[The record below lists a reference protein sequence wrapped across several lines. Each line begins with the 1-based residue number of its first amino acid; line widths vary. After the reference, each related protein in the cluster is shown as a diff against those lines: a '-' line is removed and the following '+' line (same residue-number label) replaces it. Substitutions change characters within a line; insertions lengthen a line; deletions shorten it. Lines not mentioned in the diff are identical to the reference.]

1 MENFAKLKT
10 QDIKSQAE
18 RKDIYLDNDF
28 IAISK
33 YIKITDEDIN
43 RLKKW
48 DINEV
53 FIKDLKSEDAT
64 HNSVQ
69 DFEKFLREYKVFKN
83 IYLNIIKQTK
93 NNLGNFRHNNL
104 VNMKELNEIIDG
116 LLDIMN
122 RNLNS
127 FIELLSIFN
136 FNKEDFY
143 YVRSLN
149 VAIISLIIGKQ
160 MKLSDGILKKL
171 GLGAILYD
179 IGLVKVPEKILNKQ
193 YKHSPEEYAEIK
205 KHTVYGYK
213 LMKSNFRFEEE
224 VAVISLEH
232 HEYFNGKGYPRG
244 ISGNEIHLY
253 AKIVAVAHE
262 AEKVMKNRRISID
275 EKSLNFNKNNNVEKK
290 LLFDAVR
297 HIIHGAKIKYDPTI
311 SKVFVAIFSVYPIGS
326 VVILN
331 DNRKGLVFATNT
343 NFPIR
348 PIIKIVS
355 DNSGNIIENG
365 EVVNLVENN
374 QIFINGIDRDDK
386 FLEEVDKKILNKD

>member
-1 MENFAKLKT
+1 MENFAKIKT
-10 QDIKSQAE
+10 QDIKSQPE

-33 YIKITDEDIN
+33 YIEVKDEDIN

-48 DINEV
+48 DITEV
-53 FIKDLKSEDAT
+53 FIKDLESEGAT

-69 DFEKFLREYKVFKN
+69 DFDKFLREYKVFKN

-127 FIELLSIFN
+127 FIALLSIFN
-136 FNKEDFY
+136 FDREDFY

-149 VAIISLIIGKQ
+149 VAIISLIIGKG
-160 MKLSDGILKKL
+160 MKMSDAILKKL

-179 IGLVKVPEKILNKQ
+179 IGLVKVPEKILNKK
-193 YKHSPEEYAEIK
+193 YKHTPEEYAEIK

-224 VAVISLEH
+224 MAAISLEH
-232 HEYFNGKGYPRG
+232 HEYYNGKGYPRE

-253 AKIVAVAHE
+253 ARIVTVAHE
-262 AEKVMKNRRISID
+262 AEKVMKNNRILPD
-275 EKSLNFNKNNNVEKK
+275 EKSLNADKNAEKK
-290 LLFDAVR
+290 LLFDSVKY
-297 HIIHGAKIKYDPTI
+297 IMQGAKIKYDPTI
-311 SKVFVAIFSVYPIGS
+311 SKIFVGIFSVYPVGS
-326 VVILN
+326 VVVLK
-331 DNRKGLVFATNT
+331 DNRKALVFATNGA
-343 NFPIR
+343 FPIR

-355 DNSGNIIENG
+355 DESGKLITDG

-374 QIFINGIDRDDK
+374 QLFINSIDRDDK

>member
-1 MENFAKLKT
+1 MENFAKIKT
-10 QDIKSQAE
+10 QDIKSQPE

-33 YIKITDEDIN
+33 YIEIRDEDIN

-48 DINEV
+48 DIAEV
-53 FIKDLKSEDAT
+53 FIKDLESEGAT

-69 DFEKFLREYKVFKN
+69 DFDKFLREYKVFKN

-127 FIELLSIFN
+127 FIALLSIFN
-136 FNKEDFY
+136 FDKEDFY

-149 VAIISLIIGKQ
+149 VAIISLIIGKG
-160 MKLSDGILKKL
+160 MKMSDAILKKL

-193 YKHSPEEYAEIK
+193 YKHTPEEYAEIK

-224 VAVISLEH
+224 MAAIALEH
-232 HEYFNGKGYPRG
+232 HEYYNGKGYPRE
-244 ISGNEIHLY
+244 ISKNEIHLY
-253 AKIVAVAHE
+253 AKIVTIAHE
-262 AEKVMKNRRISID
+262 AEKVMKNNRIMPD
-275 EKSLNFNKNNNVEKK
+275 EKSLNVDKKNVEKK
-290 LLFDAVR
+290 LLFDSVKL
-297 HIIHGAKIKYDPTI
+297 IMQGANTKYDPTI
-311 SKVFVAIFSVYPIGS
+311 SKIFVGIFSVYPVGS
-326 VVILN
+326 VVVLK
-331 DNRKGLVFATNT
+331 DGRKALVFATNGA
-343 NFPIR
+343 FPIR

-355 DNSGNIIENG
+355 DESGKLITDG

-374 QIFINGIDRDDK
+374 QIFINSIDRDDK

>member
-1 MENFAKLKT
+1 MENFAKIKT
-10 QDIKSQAE
+10 QDIKSQPE

-33 YIKITDEDIN
+33 YIEVKDEDIN

-48 DINEV
+48 DITEV
-53 FIKDLKSEDAT
+53 FIKDLEREGAT

-69 DFEKFLREYKVFKN
+69 DFDKFLREYKVFKN

-127 FIELLSIFN
+127 FIALLSIFN

-149 VAIISLIIGKQ
+149 VAIISLIIGKG

-193 YKHSPEEYAEIK
+193 YKHTPEEYAEIK

-224 VAVISLEH
+224 MAAIALEH

-253 AKIVAVAHE
+253 AKIVAIAHE
-262 AEKVMKNRRISID
+262 AEKVMKNNRILSD
-275 EKSLNFNKNNNVEKK
+275 EKNLSADKKNVEKK
-290 LLFDAVR
+290 LLFDSVKL
-297 HIIHGAKIKYDPTI
+297 IMQGANNKYDPI
-311 SKVFVAIFSVYPIGS
+311 VSKVFIGIFNVYPVGS
-326 VVILN
+326 IIILN
-331 DNRKGLVFATNT
+331 DKRKALVFATNN

-348 PIIKIVS
+348 PIIKIMS
-355 DNSGNIIENG
+355 DENGNFTENG
-365 EVVNLVENN
+365 EVINLVENN
-374 QIFINGIDRDDK
+374 QIFISGIDRDDK
-386 FLEEVDKKILNKD
+386 FLEEVNKKILNKE

>member
-1 MENFAKLKT
+1 MENFAKIKT

-53 FIKDLKSEDAT
+53 FIKDLESEDAT
-64 HNSVQ
+64 HNSEQ
-69 DFEKFLREYKVFKN
+69 DFDKFLREYKVFKN

-93 NNLGNFRHNNL
+93 NNLGNFRNNNI
-104 VNMKELNEIIDG
+104 VNIKELNEIVDG
-116 LLDIMN
+116 LLDIMS

-127 FIELLSIFN
+127 FIELLSVFN
-136 FNKEDFY
+136 FPKEDFY

-149 VAIISLIIGKQ
+149 VAIISLIIGRQ

-179 IGLVKVPEKILNKQ
+179 IGLVKVPEKILNKA
-193 YKHSPEEYAEIK
+193 YKHTPEEYAEIK

-224 VAVISLEH
+224 IATISLEH

-262 AEKVMKNRRISID
+262 AEKVMKGNRIMID
-275 EKSLNFNKNNNVEKK
+275 EKSLNVNRNVEKK

-297 HIIHGAKIKYDPTI
+297 HIIQGAKIKYDPII
-311 SKVFVAIFSVYPIGS
+311 SKVFVAIFSIYPIGS

-331 DNRKGLVFATNT
+331 DNRKALVFATNT

-348 PIIKIVS
+348 PTIKIVS
-355 DNSGNIIENG
+355 DNSGNLIENG

-374 QIFINGIDRDDK
+374 QLFISGIDRDNK
-386 FLEEVDKKILNKD
+386 FLEEVSKKILNKD

>member
-1 MENFAKLKT
+1 MNQQKNQQSNQQKNQTKQNYQKILDRTIEELQQLQRVPTLLLHSCCAPCSSYVLEYLSEYFQITVLYYNPN
-10 QDIKSQAE
+10 
-18 RKDIYLDNDF
+18 IYP
-28 IAISK
+28 
-33 YIKITDEDIN
+33 DE
-43 RLKKW
+43 
-48 DINEV
+48 
-53 FIKDLKSEDAT
+53 
-64 HNSVQ
+64 
-69 DFEKFLREYKVFKN
+69 EYKKRVAEQKEFIERFPAKN
-83 IYLNIIKQTK
+83 QI
-93 NNLGNFRHNNL
+93 
-104 VNMKELNEIIDG
+104 
-116 LLDIMN
+116 
-122 RNLNS
+122 S
-127 FIELLSIFN
+127 FIEGR

-262 AEKVMKNRRISID
+262 AEKVMKNRRIAID

>member
-1 MENFAKLKT
+1 MENFAKIKT
-10 QDIKSQAE
+10 QDIKSQPE

-33 YIKITDEDIN
+33 YIEIKDEDIN

-48 DINEV
+48 DIAEV
-53 FIKDLKSEDAT
+53 FIKDLESEGAT

-69 DFEKFLREYKVFKN
+69 DFDKFLREYKVFKN

-127 FIELLSIFN
+127 FIALLSIFN
-136 FNKEDFY
+136 FDKEDFY

-149 VAIISLIIGKQ
+149 VAIISLIIGKG
-160 MKLSDGILKKL
+160 MKMSDAILKKL

-193 YKHSPEEYAEIK
+193 YKHTPEEYAEIK

-224 VAVISLEH
+224 MAAIALEH
-232 HEYFNGKGYPRG
+232 HEYYNGKGYPRE
-244 ISGNEIHLY
+244 ISKNEIHLY
-253 AKIVAVAHE
+253 AKIVAIAHE
-262 AEKVMKNRRISID
+262 AEKVMKNNRILPD
-275 EKSLNFNKNNNVEKK
+275 EKSLNVDKKNVEKK
-290 LLFDAVR
+290 LLFDSVKL
-297 HIIHGAKIKYDPTI
+297 IMQGANTKYDPTI
-311 SKVFVAIFSVYPIGS
+311 SKIFVGIFSVYPVGS
-326 VVILN
+326 VVVLK
-331 DNRKGLVFATNT
+331 DNRKALVFATNGA
-343 NFPIR
+343 FPIR

-355 DNSGNIIENG
+355 DENGKLITDG

-374 QIFINGIDRDDK
+374 QIFINSIDRDDK

>member
-1 MENFAKLKT
+1 MENFAKIKT
-10 QDIKSQAE
+10 QDIKSQPE

-33 YIKITDEDIN
+33 YIEIKDEDIN

-48 DINEV
+48 DIAEV
-53 FIKDLKSEDAT
+53 FIKDLESEGET

-69 DFEKFLREYKVFKN
+69 DFDKFLREYKVFKN

-127 FIELLSIFN
+127 FIALLSIFN
-136 FNKEDFY
+136 FNREDFY

-149 VAIISLIIGKQ
+149 VAIISLIIGKG
-160 MKLSDGILKKL
+160 MKMSDIVLKKL

-193 YKHSPEEYAEIK
+193 YKHTPEEYAEIK

-224 VAVISLEH
+224 MAAIALEH

-262 AEKVMKNRRISID
+262 AEKVMKNNRILPD
-275 EKSLNFNKNNNVEKK
+275 EKSLNVDKNAEKK
-290 LLFDAVR
+290 LLFDSVKY
-297 HIIHGAKIKYDPTI
+297 IMQGAKIKYDPTI
-311 SKVFVAIFSVYPIGS
+311 SKIFVGIFSVYPVGS

-331 DNRKGLVFATNT
+331 DNRKALVFATNG

-355 DNSGNIIENG
+355 DENGNFIENG
-365 EVVNLVENN
+365 EVINLVENN
-374 QIFINGIDRDDK
+374 QAFINSIDRDNK
-386 FLEEVDKKILNKD
+386 FLEEVNKKILNKD

>member
-1 MENFAKLKT
+1 MENFAKIKT
-10 QDIKSQAE
+10 QDIKSQPE

-33 YIKITDEDIN
+33 YIEIRDEDIN

-48 DINEV
+48 DIAEV
-53 FIKDLKSEDAT
+53 FIKDLESEGAT

-69 DFEKFLREYKVFKN
+69 DFDKFLREYKVFKN

-127 FIELLSIFN
+127 FIALLSIFN
-136 FNKEDFY
+136 FDKEDFY

-149 VAIISLIIGKQ
+149 VAIISLIIGKG
-160 MKLSDGILKKL
+160 MKMSDAILKKL

-193 YKHSPEEYAEIK
+193 YKHTPEEYAEIK

-224 VAVISLEH
+224 MAAIALEH
-232 HEYFNGKGYPRG
+232 HEYYNGKGYPRE
-244 ISGNEIHLY
+244 ISKNEIHLY
-253 AKIVAVAHE
+253 AKIVTIAHE
-262 AEKVMKNRRISID
+262 AEKVMKNNRILPD
-275 EKSLNFNKNNNVEKK
+275 EKSLNVDKKNVEKK
-290 LLFDAVR
+290 LLFDSVKL
-297 HIIHGAKIKYDPTI
+297 IMQGANTKYDPTI
-311 SKVFVAIFSVYPIGS
+311 SKIFVGIFSVYPVGS
-326 VVILN
+326 VVVLK
-331 DNRKGLVFATNT
+331 DNRKALVFATNGA
-343 NFPIR
+343 FPIR

-355 DNSGNIIENG
+355 DESGKLITDG

-374 QIFINGIDRDDK
+374 QIFINSIDRDDK

>member
-1 MENFAKLKT
+1 MENFAKIKT
-10 QDIKSQAE
+10 QDIKSQPE

-33 YIKITDEDIN
+33 YIEIRDEDIN

-48 DINEV
+48 DIAEV
-53 FIKDLKSEDAT
+53 FIKDLESEGAT

-69 DFEKFLREYKVFKN
+69 DFDKFLREYKVFKN

-127 FIELLSIFN
+127 FIALLSIFN
-136 FNKEDFY
+136 FDKEDFY

-149 VAIISLIIGKQ
+149 VAIISLIIGKG
-160 MKLSDGILKKL
+160 MKMSDAILKKL

-193 YKHSPEEYAEIK
+193 YKHTPEEYAEIK

-224 VAVISLEH
+224 MAAIALEH
-232 HEYFNGKGYPRG
+232 HEYYNGKGYPRE
-244 ISGNEIHLY
+244 ISKNEIHLY
-253 AKIVAVAHE
+253 AKIVTIAHE
-262 AEKVMKNRRISID
+262 AEKVMKNNRILPD
-275 EKSLNFNKNNNVEKK
+275 EKSLNVDKKNVEKK
-290 LLFDAVR
+290 LLFDSVKL
-297 HIIHGAKIKYDPTI
+297 IMQGANTKYDPTI
-311 SKVFVAIFSVYPIGS
+311 SKIFVGIFSVYPVGS
-326 VVILN
+326 VVVLK
-331 DNRKGLVFATNT
+331 DNRKALVFATNGA
-343 NFPIR
+343 FPIR

-355 DNSGNIIENG
+355 DENGKLITDG

-374 QIFINGIDRDDK
+374 QIFINSIDRDDK

>member
-1 MENFAKLKT
+1 MENFAKIKT
-10 QDIKSQAE
+10 QDIKSQPE

-33 YIKITDEDIN
+33 YIEIKDEDIN

-48 DINEV
+48 DIAEV
-53 FIKDLKSEDAT
+53 FIKDLESEGAT

-69 DFEKFLREYKVFKN
+69 DFDKFLREYKVFKN

-127 FIELLSIFN
+127 FIALLSIFN
-136 FNKEDFY
+136 FDKEDFY

-149 VAIISLIIGKQ
+149 VAIISLIIGKG
-160 MKLSDGILKKL
+160 MKMSDAILKKL

-193 YKHSPEEYAEIK
+193 YKHTPEEYAEIK

-224 VAVISLEH
+224 MAAIALEH
-232 HEYFNGKGYPRG
+232 HEYYNGKGYPRE
-244 ISGNEIHLY
+244 ISKNEIHLY
-253 AKIVAVAHE
+253 AKIVAIAHE
-262 AEKVMKNRRISID
+262 AEKVMKNNRILPD
-275 EKSLNFNKNNNVEKK
+275 EKSLNVDKKNVEKK
-290 LLFDAVR
+290 LLFDSVKL
-297 HIIHGAKIKYDPTI
+297 IMQGANSKYDPTI
-311 SKVFVAIFSVYPIGS
+311 SKIFVGIFSVYPVGS
-326 VVILN
+326 VVVLK
-331 DNRKGLVFATNT
+331 DNRRALVFATNGA
-343 NFPIR
+343 FPIR

-355 DNSGNIIENG
+355 DESGKLITDG

-374 QIFINGIDRDDK
+374 QIFINSIDRDDK

>member
-1 MENFAKLKT
+1 MENFAKIKT
-10 QDIKSQAE
+10 QDIKSQPE

-33 YIKITDEDIN
+33 YIEIKDEDIN

-48 DINEV
+48 DISEV
-53 FIKDLKSEDAT
+53 FIKDLESEGAT

-69 DFEKFLREYKVFKN
+69 DFDKFLREYKVFKN

-127 FIELLSIFN
+127 FIALLSIFN
-136 FNKEDFY
+136 FDKEDFY

-149 VAIISLIIGKQ
+149 VAIISLIIGKG
-160 MKLSDGILKKL
+160 MKMSDAILKKL

-193 YKHSPEEYAEIK
+193 YKHTPEEYAEIK

-224 VAVISLEH
+224 MAAIALEH
-232 HEYFNGKGYPRG
+232 HEYYNGKGYPRE

-253 AKIVAVAHE
+253 AKIVTIAHE
-262 AEKVMKNRRISID
+262 AEKVMKNNRILPD
-275 EKSLNFNKNNNVEKK
+275 EKSLNVDKKNVEKK
-290 LLFDAVR
+290 LLFDSVKL
-297 HIIHGAKIKYDPTI
+297 IMQGANTKYDPTI
-311 SKVFVAIFSVYPIGS
+311 SKIFVGIFSVYPVGS
-326 VVILN
+326 VVVLK
-331 DNRKGLVFATNT
+331 DNRKALVFATNGA
-343 NFPIR
+343 FPIR

-355 DNSGNIIENG
+355 DENGKLITDG

-374 QIFINGIDRDDK
+374 QIFINSIDRDDK

>member
-1 MENFAKLKT
+1 MENFAKIKT
-10 QDIKSQAE
+10 QDIKSQPE

-33 YIKITDEDIN
+33 YIEIKDEDIN

-48 DINEV
+48 DIAEV
-53 FIKDLKSEDAT
+53 FIKDLESEGAT

-69 DFEKFLREYKVFKN
+69 DFDKFLREYKVFKN

-127 FIELLSIFN
+127 FIALLSIFN
-136 FNKEDFY
+136 FDKEDFY

-149 VAIISLIIGKQ
+149 VAIISLIIGKG
-160 MKLSDGILKKL
+160 MKMSDAILKKL

-193 YKHSPEEYAEIK
+193 YKHTPEEYAEIK

-224 VAVISLEH
+224 MAAIALEH
-232 HEYFNGKGYPRG
+232 HEYYNGKGYPRE
-244 ISGNEIHLY
+244 ISKNEIHLY
-253 AKIVAVAHE
+253 AKIVTIAHE
-262 AEKVMKNRRISID
+262 AEKVMKNNRILPD
-275 EKSLNFNKNNNVEKK
+275 EKSLNVDKKNVEKK
-290 LLFDAVR
+290 LLFDSVKL
-297 HIIHGAKIKYDPTI
+297 IMQGANTKYDPTI
-311 SKVFVAIFSVYPIGS
+311 SKIFVGIFSVYPVGS
-326 VVILN
+326 VVVLK
-331 DNRKGLVFATNT
+331 DSRKALVFATNGA
-343 NFPIR
+343 FPIR

-355 DNSGNIIENG
+355 DESGKLITDG

-374 QIFINGIDRDDK
+374 QLFINSIDRDDK

>member
-1 MENFAKLKT
+1 MENFAKIKT
-10 QDIKSQAE
+10 QDIKSQPE

-33 YIKITDEDIN
+33 YIEVKDEDIN

-48 DINEV
+48 DITEV
-53 FIKDLKSEDAT
+53 FIKDLESEGAT

-69 DFEKFLREYKVFKN
+69 DFDKFLREYKVFKN

-127 FIELLSIFN
+127 FIALLSIFN

-149 VAIISLIIGKQ
+149 VAIISLIIGKG

-193 YKHSPEEYAEIK
+193 YKHTPEEYAEIK

-224 VAVISLEH
+224 MAAIALEH

-253 AKIVAVAHE
+253 AKIVAIAHE
-262 AEKVMKNRRISID
+262 AEKVMKNNRILSD
-275 EKSLNFNKNNNVEKK
+275 EKNLSSDKKNVEKK
-290 LLFDAVR
+290 LLFDSVKL
-297 HIIHGAKIKYDPTI
+297 IMQGANNKYDPTV
-311 SKVFVAIFSVYPIGS
+311 SKVFIGIFNVYPVGS
-326 VVILN
+326 VIILN
-331 DNRKGLVFATNT
+331 DKRKALVFATNN

-348 PIIKIVS
+348 PIIKIMS
-355 DNSGNIIENG
+355 DENGNFTENG
-365 EVVNLVENN
+365 EVINLVENN
-374 QIFINGIDRDDK
+374 QIFISGIDRDDK
-386 FLEEVDKKILNKD
+386 FLEEVNKKILNKE

>member
-1 MENFAKLKT
+1 MENFAKIKT
-10 QDIKSQAE
+10 QDIKSQPE

-33 YIKITDEDIN
+33 YIEIKDEDIN

-48 DINEV
+48 DIAEV
-53 FIKDLKSEDAT
+53 FIKDLESEGAT

-69 DFEKFLREYKVFKN
+69 DFDKFLREYKVFKN

-127 FIELLSIFN
+127 FIALLSIFN
-136 FNKEDFY
+136 FDKEDFY

-149 VAIISLIIGKQ
+149 VAIISLIIGKG
-160 MKLSDGILKKL
+160 MKMSDAILKKL

-193 YKHSPEEYAEIK
+193 YKHTPEEYAEIK

-224 VAVISLEH
+224 MAAIALEH
-232 HEYFNGKGYPRG
+232 HEYYNGKGYPRE
-244 ISGNEIHLY
+244 ISKNEIHLY
-253 AKIVAVAHE
+253 AKIVAIAHE
-262 AEKVMKNRRISID
+262 AEKVMKNNRILPD
-275 EKSLNFNKNNNVEKK
+275 EKSLNVDKKNVEKK
-290 LLFDAVR
+290 LLFDSVKL
-297 HIIHGAKIKYDPTI
+297 IMQGANSKYDPTI
-311 SKVFVAIFSVYPIGS
+311 SKIFVGIFSVYPVGS
-326 VVILN
+326 VVVLK
-331 DNRKGLVFATNT
+331 DSRKALVFATNGA
-343 NFPIR
+343 FPIR

-355 DNSGNIIENG
+355 DESGKLITDG

-374 QIFINGIDRDDK
+374 QIFINSIDRDDK

>member
-1 MENFAKLKT
+1 MENFAKIKT
-10 QDIKSQAE
+10 QDIKSQPE

-33 YIKITDEDIN
+33 YIEVKDEDIN

-48 DINEV
+48 DITEV
-53 FIKDLKSEDAT
+53 FIKDLESEGAT

-69 DFEKFLREYKVFKN
+69 DFDKFLREYKVFKN

-127 FIELLSIFN
+127 FIALLSIFN
-136 FNKEDFY
+136 FDKEDFY

-149 VAIISLIIGKQ
+149 VAIISLIIGKG

-193 YKHSPEEYAEIK
+193 YKHTPEEYAEIK

-224 VAVISLEH
+224 MAAIALEH
-232 HEYFNGKGYPRG
+232 HEYFNGKGYPRE

-253 AKIVAVAHE
+253 AKIVAIAHE
-262 AEKVMKNRRISID
+262 AEKVMKNNRILQD
-275 EKSLNFNKNNNVEKK
+275 EKNLSADKKNAEKK
-290 LLFDAVR
+290 LLFDSVKL
-297 HIIHGAKIKYDPTI
+297 IMQGANNKYDPMV
-311 SKVFVAIFSVYPIGS
+311 SKVFIGIFNVYPVGS
-326 VVILN
+326 VIILN
-331 DNRKGLVFATNT
+331 DKRKALVFATNN

-348 PIIKIVS
+348 PIIKIMS
-355 DNSGNIIENG
+355 DENGNFIENG
-365 EVVNLVENN
+365 EVINLVENN
-374 QIFINGIDRDDK
+374 QIFISGIDRDDK
-386 FLEEVDKKILNKD
+386 FLEEVNKKILNKE

>member
-1 MENFAKLKT
+1 MENFAKIKT
-10 QDIKSQAE
+10 QDIKSQPE

-33 YIKITDEDIN
+33 YIEIKDEDIN

-48 DINEV
+48 DIAEV
-53 FIKDLKSEDAT
+53 FIKDLESEGAT

-69 DFEKFLREYKVFKN
+69 DFDKFLREYKVFKN

-127 FIELLSIFN
+127 FIALLSIFN
-136 FNKEDFY
+136 FDKEDFY

-149 VAIISLIIGKQ
+149 VAIISLIIGKG
-160 MKLSDGILKKL
+160 MKMSDAILKKL

-193 YKHSPEEYAEIK
+193 YKHTPEEYAEIK

-224 VAVISLEH
+224 MAAIALEH
-232 HEYFNGKGYPRG
+232 HEYYNGKGYPRE
-244 ISGNEIHLY
+244 ISKNEIHLY
-253 AKIVAVAHE
+253 AKIVTIAHE
-262 AEKVMKNRRISID
+262 AEKVMKNNRILPD
-275 EKSLNFNKNNNVEKK
+275 EKSLNVDKKNVEKK
-290 LLFDAVR
+290 LLFDSVKL
-297 HIIHGAKIKYDPTI
+297 IMQGANTKYDPTI
-311 SKVFVAIFSVYPIGS
+311 SKIFVGIFSVYPVGS
-326 VVILN
+326 VVVLK
-331 DNRKGLVFATNT
+331 DNRKAFVFATNGA
-343 NFPIR
+343 FPIR

-355 DNSGNIIENG
+355 DENGKLIMDG

-374 QIFINGIDRDDK
+374 QIFINSIDRDDK

>member
-1 MENFAKLKT
+1 MENFAKIKT
-10 QDIKSQAE
+10 QDIKSQPE

-33 YIKITDEDIN
+33 YIEIKDEDIN

-48 DINEV
+48 DIAEV
-53 FIKDLKSEDAT
+53 FIKDLESEGAT

-69 DFEKFLREYKVFKN
+69 DFDKFLREYKVFKN

-127 FIELLSIFN
+127 FIALLSIFN
-136 FNKEDFY
+136 FDKEDFY

-149 VAIISLIIGKQ
+149 VAIISLIIGKG
-160 MKLSDGILKKL
+160 MKMSDAILKKL

-193 YKHSPEEYAEIK
+193 YKHTPEEYAEIK

-224 VAVISLEH
+224 MAAIALEH
-232 HEYFNGKGYPRG
+232 HEYYNGKGYPRE
-244 ISGNEIHLY
+244 ISKNEIHLY
-253 AKIVAVAHE
+253 AKIVTIAHE
-262 AEKVMKNRRISID
+262 AEKVMKNNRILPD
-275 EKSLNFNKNNNVEKK
+275 EKSLNVDKKNVEKK
-290 LLFDAVR
+290 LLFDSVKL
-297 HIIHGAKIKYDPTI
+297 IMQGANTKYDPTI
-311 SKVFVAIFSVYPIGS
+311 SKIFVGIFSVYPVGS
-326 VVILN
+326 VVVLK
-331 DNRKGLVFATNT
+331 DNRKALVFATNGA
-343 NFPIR
+343 FPIR

-355 DNSGNIIENG
+355 DESGKLITDG

-374 QIFINGIDRDDK
+374 QIFINSIDRDDK

>member
-1 MENFAKLKT
+1 MENFAKIKT
-10 QDIKSQAE
+10 QDIKSQPE

-33 YIKITDEDIN
+33 YIEIRDEDIN

-48 DINEV
+48 DIAEV
-53 FIKDLKSEDAT
+53 FIKDLESEGAT

-69 DFEKFLREYKVFKN
+69 DFDKFLREYKVFKN

-127 FIELLSIFN
+127 FIALLSIFN
-136 FNKEDFY
+136 FDKEDFY

-149 VAIISLIIGKQ
+149 VAIISLIIGKG
-160 MKLSDGILKKL
+160 MKMSDAILKKL

-193 YKHSPEEYAEIK
+193 YKHTPEEYAEIK

-224 VAVISLEH
+224 MAAIALEH
-232 HEYFNGKGYPRG
+232 HEYYNGKGYPRE

-253 AKIVAVAHE
+253 ARIVTVAHE
-262 AEKVMKNRRISID
+262 AEKVMKNNRILPD
-275 EKSLNFNKNNNVEKK
+275 EKSLNADKNAEKK
-290 LLFDAVR
+290 LLFDSVKY
-297 HIIHGAKIKYDPTI
+297 IMQGAKIKYDPTI
-311 SKVFVAIFSVYPIGS
+311 SKIFVGIFSVYPVGS
-326 VVILN
+326 VVVLK
-331 DNRKGLVFATNT
+331 DSRKALVFATNGA
-343 NFPIR
+343 FPIR

-355 DNSGNIIENG
+355 DESGKLITDG

-374 QIFINGIDRDDK
+374 QLFINSIDRDDK

>member
-1 MENFAKLKT
+1 MENFAKIKT
-10 QDIKSQAE
+10 QDIKSQPE

-33 YIKITDEDIN
+33 YIEIKDEDIN

-48 DINEV
+48 DIAEV
-53 FIKDLKSEDAT
+53 FIKDLESEGAT

-69 DFEKFLREYKVFKN
+69 DFDKFLREYKVFKN

-127 FIELLSIFN
+127 FIALLSIFN
-136 FNKEDFY
+136 FDKEDFY

-149 VAIISLIIGKQ
+149 VAIISLIIGKG
-160 MKLSDGILKKL
+160 MKMSDAILKKL

-193 YKHSPEEYAEIK
+193 YKHTPEEYAEIK

-224 VAVISLEH
+224 MAAIALEH
-232 HEYFNGKGYPRG
+232 HEYYNGKGYPRE
-244 ISGNEIHLY
+244 ISKNEIHLY
-253 AKIVAVAHE
+253 AKIVTIAHE
-262 AEKVMKNRRISID
+262 AEKVMKNNRILPD
-275 EKSLNFNKNNNVEKK
+275 EKSLNVDKKNVEKK
-290 LLFDAVR
+290 LLFDSVKL
-297 HIIHGAKIKYDPTI
+297 IMQGANTKYDPTI
-311 SKVFVAIFSVYPIGS
+311 SKIFVGIFSVYPVGS
-326 VVILN
+326 VVVLK
-331 DNRKGLVFATNT
+331 DSRKALVFATNGA
-343 NFPIR
+343 FPIR

-355 DNSGNIIENG
+355 DENGKLITDG
-365 EVVNLVENN
+365 EVVNLVGNN
-374 QIFINGIDRDDK
+374 QIFINSIDRDDK

>member
-1 MENFAKLKT
+1 MENFAKIKT

-33 YIKITDEDIN
+33 YIEIKNEDIN

-53 FIKDLKSEDAT
+53 FIKDLENEDAA

-69 DFEKFLREYKVFKN
+69 DFDKFLREYKVFKN

-93 NNLGNFRHNNL
+93 NNLGNFRNNNL

-127 FIELLSIFN
+127 FTALLSICDFT
-136 FNKEDFY
+136 KEDFY

-149 VAIISLIIGKQ
+149 VAIISLIIGKG
-160 MKLSDGILKKL
+160 MKLSDVILKKL

-179 IGLVKVPEKILNKQ
+179 IGLVKVPEKILNKN
-193 YKHSPEEYAEIK
+193 YKFTAEEYAEIK

-224 VAVISLEH
+224 MAAIALEH
-232 HEYFNGKGYPRG
+232 HEYYNGKGYPRG
-244 ISGNEIHLY
+244 ISGNNIHLY
-253 AKIVAVAHE
+253 AKIVAIAHE
-262 AEKVMKNRRISID
+262 MEKVMKNRRIIPD
-275 EKSLNFNKNNNVEKK
+275 EKNLYASENSEKK
-290 LLFDAVR
+290 LLFDSVR
-297 HIIHGAKIKYDPTI
+297 HIIQGANNKYDPTV
-311 SKVFVAIFSVYPIGS
+311 SKAFIVVFNVYPVGS

-331 DNRKGLVFATNT
+331 DKRKAFVFASNK
-343 NFPIR
+343 NFQIR
-348 PIIKIVS
+348 PVIKIVS
-355 DNSGNIIENG
+355 DENGNFTENG
-365 EVVNLVENN
+365 EVINLVENN
-374 QIFINGIDRDDK
+374 RLFISAIDRDDK
-386 FLEEVDKKILNKD
+386 FLEEVNKKILNKD

>member
-1 MENFAKLKT
+1 MENFAKIKT
-10 QDIKSQAE
+10 QDIKSQPE

-33 YIKITDEDIN
+33 YIEIKDEDIN

-48 DINEV
+48 DIAEV
-53 FIKDLKSEDAT
+53 FIKDLESEGAT

-69 DFEKFLREYKVFKN
+69 DFDKFLREYKVFKN

-127 FIELLSIFN
+127 FIALLSIFN
-136 FNKEDFY
+136 FDKEDFY

-149 VAIISLIIGKQ
+149 VAIISLIIGKG
-160 MKLSDGILKKL
+160 MKMSDAILKKL

-193 YKHSPEEYAEIK
+193 YKHTPEEYAEIK

-224 VAVISLEH
+224 MAAIALEH
-232 HEYFNGKGYPRG
+232 HEYYNGKGYPRE
-244 ISGNEIHLY
+244 ISKNEIHLY
-253 AKIVAVAHE
+253 AKIVAIAHE
-262 AEKVMKNRRISID
+262 AEKVMKNNRILPD
-275 EKSLNFNKNNNVEKK
+275 EKSLNVDKKNVEKK
-290 LLFDAVR
+290 LLFDSVKL
-297 HIIHGAKIKYDPTI
+297 IMQGANSKYDPTI
-311 SKVFVAIFSVYPIGS
+311 SKIFVGIFSVYPVGS
-326 VVILN
+326 VVVLK
-331 DNRKGLVFATNT
+331 DNRKALVFATNGA
-343 NFPIR
+343 FPIR

-355 DNSGNIIENG
+355 DENGKLITDG

-374 QIFINGIDRDDK
+374 QIFINSIDRDDK

>member
-1 MENFAKLKT
+1 MENFAKIKT
-10 QDIKSQAE
+10 QDIKSQPE

-33 YIKITDEDIN
+33 YIEIKDEDIN

-48 DINEV
+48 DIAEV
-53 FIKDLKSEDAT
+53 FIKDLESEGAT

-69 DFEKFLREYKVFKN
+69 DFDKFLREYKVFKN

-127 FIELLSIFN
+127 FIALLSIFN
-136 FNKEDFY
+136 FDKEDFY

-149 VAIISLIIGKQ
+149 VAIISLIIGKG
-160 MKLSDGILKKL
+160 MKMSDAILKKL

-193 YKHSPEEYAEIK
+193 YKHTPEEYAEIK

-224 VAVISLEH
+224 MAAIALEH
-232 HEYFNGKGYPRG
+232 HEYYNGKGYPRE
-244 ISGNEIHLY
+244 ISKNEIHLY
-253 AKIVAVAHE
+253 AKIVTIAHE
-262 AEKVMKNRRISID
+262 AEKVMKNNRILPD
-275 EKSLNFNKNNNVEKK
+275 EKSLNVDKKNVEKK
-290 LLFDAVR
+290 LLFDSVKL
-297 HIIHGAKIKYDPTI
+297 IMQGANTKYDPTI
-311 SKVFVAIFSVYPIGS
+311 SKIFVGIFSVYPVGS
-326 VVILN
+326 VVVLK
-331 DNRKGLVFATNT
+331 DSRKALVFATNGA
-343 NFPIR
+343 FPIR

-355 DNSGNIIENG
+355 DESGKLITDG

-374 QIFINGIDRDDK
+374 QIFINSIDRDDK

>member
-1 MENFAKLKT
+1 MENFAKIKT
-10 QDIKSQAE
+10 QDIKSQPE

-33 YIKITDEDIN
+33 YIEVKDEDIN

-48 DINEV
+48 DITEV
-53 FIKDLKSEDAT
+53 FIKDLESEGAT

-69 DFEKFLREYKVFKN
+69 DFDKFLREYKVFKN

-127 FIELLSIFN
+127 FIALLSIFN

-149 VAIISLIIGKQ
+149 VAIISLIIGKG

-193 YKHSPEEYAEIK
+193 YKHTPEEYAEIK

-224 VAVISLEH
+224 MAAIALEH
-232 HEYFNGKGYPRG
+232 HEYFNGKGYPLG

-262 AEKVMKNRRISID
+262 AEKVMKNNRILSD
-275 EKSLNFNKNNNVEKK
+275 EKNFSADKKNVEKK
-290 LLFDAVR
+290 LLFDSVKL
-297 HIIHGAKIKYDPTI
+297 IMQGANNKYDPI
-311 SKVFVAIFSVYPIGS
+311 VSKVFIGIFTVYPIGS
-326 VVILN
+326 IIILN
-331 DNRKGLVFATNT
+331 DKRKALVFATNN

-348 PIIKIVS
+348 PIIKIMS
-355 DNSGNIIENG
+355 DENGNFTENG
-365 EVVNLVENN
+365 EVINLVENN
-374 QIFINGIDRDDK
+374 QIFISGIDRDDK
-386 FLEEVDKKILNKD
+386 FLEEVNKKILNKE

>member
-1 MENFAKLKT
+1 MENFAKIKT
-10 QDIKSQAE
+10 QDIKSQPE

-33 YIKITDEDIN
+33 YIEVKDEDIN

-48 DINEV
+48 DITEV
-53 FIKDLKSEDAT
+53 FIKDLESEGAT

-69 DFEKFLREYKVFKN
+69 DFDKFLREYKVFKN

-127 FIELLSIFN
+127 FIALLSIFN

-149 VAIISLIIGKQ
+149 VAIISLIIGKG

-193 YKHSPEEYAEIK
+193 YKHTPEEYAEIK

-224 VAVISLEH
+224 MAAIALEH

-253 AKIVAVAHE
+253 AKIVAIAHE
-262 AEKVMKNRRISID
+262 AEKVMKNNRILPD
-275 EKSLNFNKNNNVEKK
+275 EKSLNIEKNAEKK
-290 LLFDAVR
+290 LLFDSVK
-297 HIIHGAKIKYDPTI
+297 IIMQGAKIKYDPTI
-311 SKVFVAIFSVYPIGS
+311 SKIFVGIFSVYPIGS

-331 DNRKGLVFATNT
+331 DNRKALVFATNN

-355 DNSGNIIENG
+355 DESGKLITDG

-374 QIFINGIDRDDK
+374 QLFINSIDRDNK
-386 FLEEVDKKILNKD
+386 FFEEVDKKILNKD

>member
-1 MENFAKLKT
+1 MENFAKIKT
-10 QDIKSQAE
+10 QDIKSQPE

-33 YIKITDEDIN
+33 YIEVKYEDIN

-48 DINEV
+48 DITEV
-53 FIKDLKSEDAT
+53 FIKDLESEGAT

-69 DFEKFLREYKVFKN
+69 DFDKFLREYKVFKN

-127 FIELLSIFN
+127 FIALLSICN

-149 VAIISLIIGKQ
+149 VAIISLIIGKG

-193 YKHSPEEYAEIK
+193 YKHTPEEYAEIK

-224 VAVISLEH
+224 MAAISLEH

-253 AKIVAVAHE
+253 AKIVAIAHE
-262 AEKVMKNRRISID
+262 AEKVMKNNRIIQD
-275 EKSLNFNKNNNVEKK
+275 EKNLSADKKNAEKK
-290 LLFDAVR
+290 LLFDSVKL
-297 HIIHGAKIKYDPTI
+297 IMQGANNKYDPI
-311 SKVFVAIFSVYPIGS
+311 VSKVFIGIFNVYPVGS
-326 VVILN
+326 VIILN
-331 DNRKGLVFATNT
+331 DKRKALVFATNN

-348 PIIKIVS
+348 PIIKIMS
-355 DNSGNIIENG
+355 DENGNFMENG
-365 EVVNLVENN
+365 EVINLVENN
-374 QIFINGIDRDDK
+374 QIFISGIDRDDK
-386 FLEEVDKKILNKD
+386 FLEEVNKKILNKE

>member
-1 MENFAKLKT
+1 MENFAKIKT
-10 QDIKSQAE
+10 QDIKSQPE

-33 YIKITDEDIN
+33 YIEIKDEDIN

-48 DINEV
+48 DIAEV
-53 FIKDLKSEDAT
+53 FIKDLESEGAT

-69 DFEKFLREYKVFKN
+69 DFDKFLREYKVFKN

-127 FIELLSIFN
+127 FIALLSIFN
-136 FNKEDFY
+136 FNREDFY

-149 VAIISLIIGKQ
+149 VAIISLIIGKG
-160 MKLSDGILKKL
+160 MKMSDIVLKKL

-193 YKHSPEEYAEIK
+193 YKHTPEEYAEIK

-224 VAVISLEH
+224 MAAIALEH

-262 AEKVMKNRRISID
+262 AEKVMKNNRILPD
-275 EKSLNFNKNNNVEKK
+275 EKSLNVDKNAEKK
-290 LLFDAVR
+290 LLFDSVKY
-297 HIIHGAKIKYDPTI
+297 IMQGAKIKYDPTI
-311 SKVFVAIFSVYPIGS
+311 SKIFVGIFSVYPVGS

-331 DNRKGLVFATNT
+331 DNRKALVFATNG

-355 DNSGNIIENG
+355 DENGNFIENG
-365 EVVNLVENN
+365 EVINLVENN
-374 QIFINGIDRDDK
+374 QAFINSIDRDNK
-386 FLEEVDKKILNKD
+386 FLEEVNKKILNKD